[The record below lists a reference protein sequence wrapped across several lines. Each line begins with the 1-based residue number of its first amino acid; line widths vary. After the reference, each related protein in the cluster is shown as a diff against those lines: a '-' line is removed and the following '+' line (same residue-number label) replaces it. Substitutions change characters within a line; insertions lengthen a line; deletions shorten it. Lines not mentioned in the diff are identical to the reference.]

1 MSGNDRL
8 SSAPFSCWPITEFRN
23 CIPDRSID
31 TIKHDSG
38 SATDRRRYHFRTFV
52 KTLQFLKTTFDSAES
67 SDNLSALFL
76 ETFRN
81 VIVSELACHLTNSAF
96 GYVRNLTE
104 AERCHLLQGRRIP
117 FLASPFHITP
127 NFLLKY
133 PANCSPACRAF
144 SGAQIIGMIF

>member
-8 SSAPFSCWPITEFRN
+8 STAPFSCWQVSKFGN

-31 TIKHDSG
+31 TIKNNSG
-38 SATDRRRYHFRTFV
+38 SAPDRCRYHLRTFV
-52 KTLQFLKTTFDSAES
+52 QILQFLKTTFDSAET

-81 VIVSELACHLTNSAF
+81 VIVTELACHLTDSAF
-96 GYVRNLTE
+96 GYVRNFTKTE
-104 AERCHLLQGRRIP
+104 RRHLLQGRRIP

-133 PANCSPACRAF
+133 PANCSPAWSAF